1 MKKIF
6 CLLTLAALLIISVI
20 PVCAAGTEIN
30 VNKTAVKISEKDK
43 SFKFDVNVKSPGK
56 FAGVELGIECSDN
69 LTLSKSTSTAGSMST
84 PPTEAKGMYWTSFF
98 EGDNKL
104 PEDVTVTLEFTCP
117 ENTINSYVLIKEV
130 NILTKDGVGVS
141 TEKLNPNIKVIAGTS
156 QSVIDQ
162 AISENNNIGNSGS
175 DSDIN
180 DKNDTNNNII
190 QAEQSNGSSQKSNV
204 ADSNSDIAASLKTG
218 QDYNITDT
226 AILLF
231 MIIISLIA
239 VAVLCNY
246 RKYNKKGHNGK
257 YYKH

>member
-43 SFKFDVNVKSPGK
+43 SFKFDLNVKSPGK

-69 LTLSKSTSTAGSMST
+69 LTLSKSTSAAGSMST

-141 TEKLNPNIKVIAGTS
+141 TEKLNPNIKVIASTS

-162 AISENNNIGNSGS
+162 AISENNNIGNS

-180 DKNDTNNNII
+180 DKNDTNSNII

-204 ADSNSDIAASLKTG
+204 ADSNSDIADSLKTG

-246 RKYNKKGHNGK
+246 QKSNKGNIRK
-257 YYKH
+257 

>member
-56 FAGVELGIECSDN
+56 FAGVEFGIECSDN

-141 TEKLNPNIKVIAGTS
+141 TEKLNPNIKVIASTS

-162 AISENNNIGNSGS
+162 ATSENNNIGNS

-180 DKNDTNNNII
+180 DKNDTNSNII

-204 ADSNSDIAASLKTG
+204 ADSNSDIADSLKTG

-246 RKYNKKGHNGK
+246 QKSNKGNIRK
-257 YYKH
+257 

>member
-141 TEKLNPNIKVIAGTS
+141 TEKLNPNIKVIASTS

-162 AISENNNIGNSGS
+162 ATSENNNIGNS

-180 DKNDTNNNII
+180 DKNDTNSNII

-204 ADSNSDIAASLKTG
+204 ADSNYDIADSLKTG

-246 RKYNKKGHNGK
+246 QKSNKGNIRK
-257 YYKH
+257 

>member
-1 MKKIF
+1 MI
-6 CLLTLAALLIISVI
+6 
-20 PVCAAGTEIN
+20 VCEN
-30 VNKTAVKISEKDK
+30 LVKIYKTGEIEVVALQGLDLT
-43 SFKFDVNVKSPGK
+43 
-56 FAGVELGIECSDN
+56 VE
-69 LTLSKSTSTAGSMST
+69 
-84 PPTEAKGMYWTSFF
+84 
-98 EGDNKL
+98 
-104 PEDVTVTLEFTCP
+104 
-117 ENTINSYVLIKEV
+117 
-130 NILTKDGVGVS
+130 DG
-141 TEKLNPNIKVIAGTS
+141 ELM
-156 QSVIDQ
+156 
-162 AISENNNIGNSGS
+162 AIIGNSGS

-180 DKNDTNNNII
+180 DKNDTNSNII